1 MIKYCLTNSVNNP
14 FPCIIPSVDKN
25 LQSQKFGNVSD
36 FVRINGVR
44 KGSIVIIERGSSTSI
59 S

>member
-14 FPCIIPSVDKN
+14 FPFIIPSGDTN

-44 KGSIVIIERGSSTSI
+44 KGSIAIIEWANPTLI